1 MSVRLHCKPY
11 KSDSSSAK
19 SAKSANPVSVYY
31 IETPDFILPVTI
43 CHLYL
48 ITCNDNTYYS
58 HFIYSYPY
66 DYMNDEWYYNETL
79 CKSIIYGVNIYTG
92 YNSENGGEKFSG
104 CVLHTDIGKLYIY
117 I

>member
-1 MSVRLHCKPY
+1 MSDK
-11 KSDSSSAK
+11 
-19 SAKSANPVSVYY
+19 
-31 IETPDFILPVTI
+31 
-43 CHLYL
+43 
-48 ITCNDNTYYS
+48 
-58 HFIYSYPY
+58 
-66 DYMNDEWYYNETL
+66 WYYNETL